1 MRQTIQLPVV
11 VIALVLG
18 AIGGHQA
25 LALRSISSRPPNMAA
40 VRMESLFDGLNER
53 AAAKAE
59 IGALE
64 ADIRAQAASREAQI
78 KGMQEQLKD
87 IIDDARREPLTDEIA
102 LKKLNLKFWLEQA
115 LAELEVEK
123 ALRLR
128 LLYINIKKAIKDLA
142 EAEEYDM
149 IVLDDSIEE
158 PTFDRDSRI
167 PAQAQVQQQI
177 ITSKILY
184 LQSSFDITD
193 DLIMRMNNAFRNV
206 GAGP

>member
-1 MRQTIQLPVV
+1 MRQMIQLPVV
-11 VIALVLG
+11 VIALLLG
-18 AIGGHQA
+18 AIGGHQT
-25 LALRSISSRPPNMAA
+25 LAMRSISSRPPTVAA

-59 IGALE
+59 IDALE
-64 ADIRAQAASREAQI
+64 ADIRAEAASRETEI
-78 KGMQEQLKD
+78 IGMEETLKD
-87 IIDDARREPLTDEIA
+87 IVDDARREPLIDEIT
-102 LKKLNLKFWLEQA
+102 LKKLNLKFWLEQT

-142 EAEEYDM
+142 EAEEYDFV
-149 IVLDDSIEE
+149 VLDDSIEE
-158 PTFDRDSRI
+158 LTFDRDSRI
-167 PAQAQVQQQI
+167 PAQAQIQQQI
-177 ITSKILY
+177 INSKILY
-184 LQSSFDITD
+184 LKSSFDITD

>member
-11 VIALVLG
+11 VIALMLG

-25 LALRSISSRPPNMAA
+25 LTPRSISSRPPNMAA
-40 VRMESLFDGLNER
+40 VRMESLFDGLSER

-59 IGALE
+59 I
-64 ADIRAQAASREAQI
+64 
-78 KGMQEQLKD
+78 KGMEEKLKD

-102 LKKLNLKFWLEQA
+102 LKKLNLRFWLDQV

-142 EAEEYDM
+142 EAEEYDI

-158 PTFDRDSRI
+158 PTFERDSRI

-184 LQSSFDITD
+184 LGSSFDITD

>member
-1 MRQTIQLPVV
+1 MRQMIQLPVV
-11 VIALVLG
+11 VIALLLG
-18 AIGGHQA
+18 AIGGHQT
-25 LALRSISSRPPNMAA
+25 LAMRSISSRPPTVAA

-59 IGALE
+59 IDALE
-64 ADIRAQAASREAQI
+64 ADIRAEAASREAEI
-78 KGMQEQLKD
+78 IGMEENLKD
-87 IIDDARREPLTDEIA
+87 IVDDARREPLTDEIA
-102 LKKLNLKFWLEQA
+102 LKKLNLKFWLEQT

-142 EAEEYDM
+142 EAEEYDFV
-149 IVLDDSIEE
+149 VLDDSIEE

-167 PAQAQVQQQI
+167 PAQAQIQQQI
-177 ITSKILY
+177 ISSKILY
-184 LQSSFDITD
+184 LKSSFDITD

>member
-18 AIGGHQA
+18 AIGG
-25 LALRSISSRPPNMAA
+25 RSISSRPPNMAA

-59 IGALE
+59 IEALE

-78 KGMQEQLKD
+78 KGMEEELKD
-87 IIDDARREPLTDEIA
+87 IIDDARRGPLTDDIA
-102 LKKLNLKFWLEQA
+102 LKKLKLKFWVEQA

-142 EAEEYDM
+142 EAEEYDI

-158 PTFDRDSRI
+158 PTFERDSRI
-167 PAQAQVQQQI
+167 PAQTQVQQQI
-177 ITSKILY
+177 INSKILY
-184 LQSSFDITD
+184 LESSFDITD

>member
-18 AIGGHQA
+18 AISGHQA
-25 LALRSISSRPPNMAA
+25 FNLRSISPRPPNMAA

-59 IGALE
+59 IEALE
-64 ADIRAQAASREAQI
+64 ADIRAQAASRESQI
-78 KGMQEQLKD
+78 KGMEEELKD
-87 IIDDARREPLTDEIA
+87 IIDDARRGPLTDAIA
-102 LKKLNLKFWLEQA
+102 LKKLNLKFWVEQA

-142 EAEEYDM
+142 EAEEYDI

-158 PTFDRDSRI
+158 PTFERDSRI

-184 LQSSFDITD
+184 LESSFDITD

-206 GAGP
+206 GAGL

>member
-1 MRQTIQLPVV
+1 
-11 VIALVLG
+11 
-18 AIGGHQA
+18 
-25 LALRSISSRPPNMAA
+25 MAA

-53 AAAKAE
+53 AVAKTE
-59 IGALE
+59 IDALE

-78 KGMQEQLKD
+78 KGMEEELQD

-102 LKKLNLKFWLEQA
+102 LKKLNLKFWVEQA

-142 EAEEYDM
+142 EAEEYDI

-158 PTFDRDSRI
+158 PTFERDSRI

-184 LQSSFDITD
+184 LESSFDITD

-206 GAGP
+206 DTGP

>member
-1 MRQTIQLPVV
+1 MRQMIQLPVV
-11 VIALVLG
+11 VIALLLG
-18 AIGGHQA
+18 AIGGHQT
-25 LALRSISSRPPNMAA
+25 LAMRSISSRPPTVAA

-53 AAAKAE
+53 AVAKTE
-59 IGALE
+59 IDALE

-78 KGMQEQLKD
+78 KGMEEELQD

-102 LKKLNLKFWLEQA
+102 LKKLNLKFWVEQA

-142 EAEEYDM
+142 EAEEYDI

-158 PTFDRDSRI
+158 PTFERDSRI

-184 LQSSFDITD
+184 LESSFDITD

-206 GAGP
+206 DTGP

>member
-11 VIALVLG
+11 AIALVLG

-25 LALRSISSRPPNMAA
+25 LAPRSISSRPPNMAA
-40 VRMESLFDGLNER
+40 VRMGSLFDGLNER

-59 IGALE
+59 IEALE
-64 ADIRAQAASREAQI
+64 ADIRAQAVSREAQI
-78 KGMQEQLKD
+78 KGMEEELQD

-102 LKKLNLKFWLEQA
+102 LKKLNLKFWLKQA
-115 LAELEVEK
+115 LAELEVEG
-123 ALRLR
+123 ALRLK

-142 EAEEYDM
+142 EAEEYDI

-158 PTFDRDSRI
+158 PTFERDSRI

-184 LQSSFDITD
+184 LESSFDITD

>member
-1 MRQTIQLPVV
+1 MRQTIQLPFVA
-11 VIALVLG
+11 IALVVG
-18 AIGGHQA
+18 AIGGHRA
-25 LALRSISSRPPNMAA
+25 FAPRSSSSRPPNMAA

-53 AAAKAE
+53 AVAKTE
-59 IGALE
+59 IDALE

-78 KGMQEQLKD
+78 KGMEEELQD

-102 LKKLNLKFWLEQA
+102 LKKLNLKFWVEQA

-142 EAEEYDM
+142 EAEEYDI

-158 PTFDRDSRI
+158 PTFERDSRI

-184 LQSSFDITD
+184 LESSFDITD

-206 GAGP
+206 DTGP